1 MFEQGIKTGLSGPD
15 LFMNAGFLP
24 RTVNLIAGRPGMGLT
39 SLALTIAMNAATEG
53 KTIAY
58 YSLRDSRTELAN
70 RIVQASME
78 LVRPSFELSGRE
90 ACESLGSMLGN
101 LLRLPI
107 YIDDRSDLTPIKLW
121 ERYESFGKALV
132 RPDLVIVDTFGR
144 LLGNWHDETG
154 KTKAAE
160 ISRALDDFA
169 KKHDVPVL
177 IVDQVPLNV
186 EFRDDKMPVL
196 SDIAYTELD
205 KIASNVIFI
214 HRPFYYKVDEL
225 IEDCDDD
232 DPPEIPRFQDVQL
245 ILAKCPDTDIPIEFD
260 VKWDRELKIFYEEN
274 R

>member
-78 LVRPSFELSGRE
+78 LVRPSFELSGRA

-101 LLRLPI
+101 LSRLPI